1 MLTKAVWKRVSAQHP
16 CPICGNATY
25 CGVDAEGGAVRC
37 MRVQSEKPS
46 VGADGATGWIHKT
59 TDGLQPFEK
68 LAAKPRKVL
77 TPDELKAMAVQ
88 AFNHV
93 NAQRTR
99 REVAKHLGVTV
110 ESLERL
116 KVGYG
121 DDYNGE
127 HSTWPARD
135 YSGKV
140 VGIVRR
146 YLNGDKKSVQ
156 GGSTGLFYCHGWSRC
171 EGPVLVVEGG
181 SDTAAGISAGLCVIG
196 RPSNTGGAGWI
207 KRMVDARCKG
217 RPVVVI
223 GELDE
228 KPDKKD
234 GACKDCGGC
243 AQCFP
248 GKFGAVQCAK
258 QLGGRWAFPPAG
270 CKDLREA
277 WQRGQLWPE
286 LIRALSPGGN
296 P

>member
-1 MLTKAVWKRVSAQHP
+1 
-16 CPICGNATY
+16 
-25 CGVDAEGGAVRC
+25 
-37 MRVQSEKPS
+37 MRVESAKVSE
-46 VGADGATGWIHKT
+46 GRDGTSGWIHHPS
-59 TDGLQPFEK
+59 DGMQPFEP
-68 LAAKPRKVL
+68 LPTKPKKTL
-77 TPDELKAMAVQ
+77 TPDELKSLAKGAYE
-88 AFNHV
+88 HV
-93 NAQRTR
+93 NANRTR
-99 REVAKHLGVTV
+99 REVARNLGVTV

-135 YSGKV
+135 DRGNI

-146 YLNGDKKSVQ
+146 YTNGEKKSVY
-156 GGSTGLFYCHGWSRC
+156 GGSTGLFYCHGWSRF

-207 KRMVDARCKG
+207 RRMVEARCKG

-228 KPDKKD
+228 KPDKKG
-234 GACKDCGGC
+234 GASQCPKDCEGC
-243 AQCFP
+243 SLCFP
-248 GKFGAVQCAK
+248 GKHGAIECAK

-277 WQRGQLWPE
+277 WNKGFLWPE
-286 LIRALSPGGN
+286 LIKALSPGGN